1 MISWQIL
8 RLDEFPFLIGY
19 WFWVTAGA
27 MALWLAATRLARKA
41 RIGVGVVLAEPAIL
55 ALLLIPILNIA
66 IGKLFSAIGI

>member
-1 MISWQIL
+1 
-8 RLDEFPFLIGY
+8 
-19 WFWVTAGA
+19 

-41 RIGVGVVLAEPAIL
+41 RIGVGVVLAEPTIL